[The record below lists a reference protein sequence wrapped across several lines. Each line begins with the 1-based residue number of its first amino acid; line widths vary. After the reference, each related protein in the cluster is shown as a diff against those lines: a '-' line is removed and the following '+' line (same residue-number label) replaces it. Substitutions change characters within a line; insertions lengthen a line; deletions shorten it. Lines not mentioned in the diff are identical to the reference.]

1 MNTILLLVCIATCTH
16 LTLARPDVSLGYQ
29 YQPGYSSSGGG
40 LLQTPHAP
48 SSNYFSP
55 VPTFSQNVGIGGS
68 GGAGSGSGSFGF
80 SGNSG
85 GSSYSSGGY
94 GALSGSFGGAGDF
107 GGSTGVND
115 YQGGYNSGNI
125 HYSHQ
130 SPNFVGRAPI
140 VTKHFWLH
148 SAPED
153 HDEQQIVRYINIGQP
168 RKNYNVVFINTPS
181 SSVNK
186 AKIIAN
192 VAPVEDKTA
201 IYVLAK
207 KANALD
213 VSAEVATPAPV
224 VNKPEVFFIK
234 YKTPEEA
241 VHAQHTIQAQYDALG
256 GSSNLSNEGSIPV
269 SSAIGSLG
277 GSIGSG
283 DDHVEDSHIVHG
295 GPSIAVSSSDS
306 SNGAI
311 QNYLPPNHK

>member
-1 MNTILLLVCIATCTH
+1 MKINTIVLIVCIATCIR
-16 LTLARPDVSLGYQ
+16 LIIARPDVSLGYQ
-29 YQPGYSSSGGG
+29 YRPGYSSSGGN
-40 LLQTPHAP
+40 LLQTPHIT

-55 VPTFSQNVGIGGS
+55 VPTFSQKGVGGS
-68 GGAGSGSGSFGF
+68 GGSGSGSFGYNE
-80 SGNSG
+80 NSG
-85 GSSYSSGGY
+85 GSFYSSSGY
-94 GALSGSFGGAGDF
+94 GGLSDSLSEAGDL
-107 GGSTGVND
+107 GSSTAGNG
-115 YQGGYNSGNI
+115 YQAGYNTGNI
-125 HYSHQ
+125 HYTQQ
-130 SPNFVGRAPI
+130 SSNFVGRAPI

-148 SAPED
+148 SAPQD
-153 HDEQQIVRYINIGQP
+153 QDEQQIVRYINIGQP

-181 SSVNK
+181 SGVNK

-241 VHAQHTIQAQYDALG
+241 LHAQDTIQAQYDALG
-256 GSSNLSNEGSIPV
+256 GSSDVSNEGSIPV
-269 SSAIGSLG
+269 SSVIGNLG
-277 GSIGSG
+277 GSVGSG
-283 DDHVEDSHIVHG
+283 DNHVEDSHIVQA
-295 GPSIAVSSSDS
+295 GPS
-306 SNGAI
+306 NNKAI